1 MISES
6 IKTLVLFVA
15 MYYLFMIETS
25 FLTFFTFFS
34 VSILL
39 VLLINIFEAPG
50 GRMGLL
56 SAFFLGLM
64 IDLYSAHWIGIM
76 ALVFLFLSLLL
87 KLILS
92 RYVRMESVGW
102 LPKI

>member
-1 MISES
+1 MIREL

-15 MYYLFMIETS
+15 MYYLFMFEAS
-25 FLTFFTFFS
+25 FLPFFTFFS

-39 VLLINIFEAPG
+39 VLLVNIFETPG
-50 GRMGLL
+50 GRMGLF

-64 IDLYSAHWIGIM
+64 MDLYSAHWIGIW
-76 ALVFLFLSLLL
+76 AISFLLFSLLL
-87 KLILS
+87 KFILS

-102 LPKI
+102 VPKI

>member
-1 MISES
+1 MISET

-15 MYYLFMIETS
+15 MYYLFMFETS
-25 FLTFFTFFS
+25 FLPFFTFFS
-34 VSILL
+34 VSILI
-39 VLLINIFEAPG
+39 VFLINVLEVPG
-50 GRMGLL
+50 GRMGLFA
-56 SAFFLGLM
+56 AFFLGLM
-64 IDLYSAHWIGIM
+64 MDLYSAHWIGVAAM
-76 ALVFLFLSLLL
+76 GLLSLSLLL

>member
-1 MISES
+1 MINETL
-6 IKTLVLFVA
+6 KTFVLFVG
-15 MYYLFMIETS
+15 MYYLFMFETS
-25 FLTFFTFFS
+25 FLPFFTFFS

-39 VLLINIFEAPG
+39 VFLINVLEAPG
-50 GRMGLL
+50 GRMGLFA
-56 SAFFLGLM
+56 AFFLGLM
-64 IDLYSAHWIGIM
+64 MDLYSAHWIGIM
-76 ALVFLFLSLLL
+76 AVGFLFLSLLL